1 MGDVCGGLSLG
12 FSISVFDCS
21 KLFLSIKRKNP
32 LSDFDWKFC
41 KEQAMIAIFLPGKRK
56 KILD

>member
-1 MGDVCGGLSLG
+1 
-12 FSISVFDCS
+12 
-21 KLFLSIKRKNP
+21 LFLSIKRKNP
-32 LSDFDWKFC
+32 LSDFDRKFC